1 MGRSL
6 TGLEAQFGRY
16 VFLKKLAEGGMA
28 EIFLAQRRS
37 FGGFGRFVVIKR
49 LLPEHRG
56 QLVYERLFLE
66 EARIVASL
74 KHPNVVNT
82 YDLGKFDDAY
92 FMVMEYIHGVS
103 GAELLTNAARAEG
116 YVEYGAAVTICAQIA
131 KALDFGYRGVD
142 FAHDALGIVHHDVS
156 PHNLQVGYDGSV
168 KLLDY
173 GVATQIGHDAPK
185 GRRGKYAY
193 MTPEVIAKKS
203 ADNRSDL
210 FSLAVILYEFTVG
223 RRLFKAKTPK
233 ETMTRIESGRVPNP
247 SKLNQEYPAALE
259 AFIMKAL
266 STDPDKRYQ
275 TGLSFAEALI
285 DAARK
290 SNLVTGSAALAGY
303 MRSLFYTEIEGRRDE
318 LVQLSARLDDSS
330 DTTWT
335 SSHNLIGT
343 GDFDAVSDE
352 TESQIAAPAGRETI
366 ELNEIAHL
374 TDILKPTHQAQLPT
388 INRLESPPLN
398 ALGSRIETV
407 NYLPKGVNDTDTD
420 WTASGDASGQP
431 SGQLAVKLLAG
442 LVLVLGMTLIWALQR

>member
-1 MGRSL
+1 M

-103 GAELLTNAARAEG
+103 GAELLTKAARAEG
-116 YVEYGAAVTICAQIA
+116 SVEYGAAVTICAQIA

-142 FAHDALGIVHHDVS
+142 FAHDALGIVHHDIS
-156 PHNLQVGYDGSV
+156 PHNLQIGYDGSV

-173 GVATQIGHDAPK
+173 GVATQTGHDSPK

-193 MTPEVIAKKS
+193 MTPEVIAKEP
-203 ADNRSDL
+203 ADHRSDL

-233 ETMTRIESGRVPNP
+233 ETMNRIQTGRVPKP
-247 SKLNQEYPAALE
+247 TTLSQAYPPALE
-259 AFIMKAL
+259 GFLEKAL

-275 TGLSFAEALI
+275 TGLSFADALI
-285 DAARK
+285 EAAHD
-290 SNLVTGSAALAGY
+290 SNCVTGTAALAGY
-303 MRSLFYTEIEGRRDE
+303 MRSLFYSEIETRRDE
-318 LVQLSARLDDSS
+318 LVQLSARLDESR

-352 TESQIAAPAGRETI
+352 TDSQIAAPAGRETN
-366 ELNEIAHL
+366 ELNDVANLSE
-374 TDILKPTHQAQLPT
+374 ILKPSNQSQLPM

-398 ALGSRIETV
+398 ALASPIETV
-407 NYLPKGVNDTDTD
+407 EYLPAGVNDTDTD
-420 WTASGDASGQP
+420 WSRTNDATSSP
-431 SGQLAVKLLAG
+431 AARFAVKILGG
-442 LVLVLGMTLIWALQR
+442 LVLALGAALIWALQRA

>member
-1 MGRSL
+1 
-6 TGLEAQFGRY
+6 
-16 VFLKKLAEGGMA
+16 MA

-37 FGGFGRFVVIKR
+37 FGDFGRFVVIKR

-116 YVEYGAAVTICAQIA
+116 FIEHGAAITICSLIA
-131 KALDFGYRGVD
+131 KALDFGHRGVD

-156 PHNLQVGYDGSV
+156 PHNLQIGYDGSV

-173 GVATQIGHDAPK
+173 GVATQLGHNAPR

-193 MTPEVIAKKS
+193 MTPEVIAKGE
-203 ADNRSDL
+203 ADHRSDL

-233 ETMTRIESGRVPNP
+233 ETMKRIESGQVRKPTTLHP
-247 SKLNQEYPAALE
+247 EYPPAIE
-259 AFIMKAL
+259 AFLDKAL
-266 STDPDKRYQ
+266 STDPNARYQ
-275 TGLSFAEALI
+275 TGQAFADALLEA
-285 DAARK
+285 AHT
-290 SNLVTGSAALAGY
+290 SNLVTGTAALAGY
-303 MRSLFYTEIEGRRDE
+303 MRSLFYSEIESRREE
-318 LVQLSARLDDSS
+318 LLQLSARLDEDNE
-330 DTTWT
+330 TNWT

-343 GDFDAVSDE
+343 GDFDAVSDD
-352 TESQIAAPAGRETI
+352 TGSQIAAPSGRETI
-366 ELNEIAHL
+366 ELNEVAHL
-374 TDILKPTHQAQLPT
+374 VDVVKTTQQSQLPS
-388 INRLESPPLN
+388 IKRLESPPLDEISQKN
-398 ALGSRIETV
+398 QPIEV
-407 NYLPKGVNDTDTD
+407 LPEGVNDTDTD
-420 WTASGDASGQP
+420 WAKSNDVERHASNQV
-431 SGQLAVKLLAG
+431 AVR
-442 LVLVLGMTLIWALQR
+442 VLGVVVLILSITLIWALQR